1 MKPINTVSIW
11 NPKGGQGKSMIAI
24 NLAAAA
30 VQIGL
35 KPVLAIHNGYSDE
48 QKARDGMAEILSSQ
62 DLIEAQEMTKRCL
75 NSGYKDC

>member
-1 MKPINTVSIW
+1 MKMKPINTVSIW

-35 KPVLAIHNGYSDE
+35 KPVLVD
-48 QKARDGMAEILSSQ
+48 Q
-62 DLIEAQEMTKRCL
+62 DLQMNKNLETKRQRNL
-75 NSGYKDC
+75 ALKI